1 MAKQKVANRK
11 SVNLYG
17 LEWPHDYDPLRREF
31 YMIQKGGQWTGA
43 NGQTIGLGLFE
54 HYKKAQSIAWPEDD
68 HHRWSDLTLRRF
80 LENEITILLGCSDS
94 NKTYSMSRLILIDWW
109 AFPEKTLWLI
119 SSTDYRGAELR
130 IWGKVKEL
138 FNRARKLFPWLPGH
152 PLDSLKAI
160 STDEI
165 SDDGEAR
172 SLQRGLIVVPNKKGN
187 VNVGLSAFV
196 GVKAP
201 RLRHA
206 GDEVQLMTP
215 GFLDAYSNWFGK
227 ENFRGVMAGN
237 PLDLSD
243 QLCTVAE
250 PEQGWDSF
258 IDTGVT
264 QEWRSNFFNAWV
276 IALDGRDSPNNDFPG
291 EKPQFPYLI
300 NKKKLDAV
308 ARTHGVDSWQWFS
321 QCIGKP
327 NKGLLLWRVLTE
339 KMCRDGKAF
348 DDPIWMNTS
357 HTNLL
362 YLDPAYGGGDR
373 CVYGRLEFGLDADG
387 IETIYLHPQ
396 EQVPINLRLKEE
408 PEEQIASFMLKLSE
422 QLSIPPK
429 RIFWD
434 SFGKGTLGFFFAKVF
449 GHDTPVPINSGDTC
463 TDRPVRFDMFVEE
476 DDGSG
481 NKTKRLKQC
490 DEHYR
495 KFVTEMWFST
505 SEAVQ
510 SGQIRG
516 LSKEA
521 AREGY
526 ARIYSVTNNNLIEIE
541 TKEDYKERMKKSPD
555 LFDGISIGVEGARRL
570 GFKIQRLGKPS
581 QESPADDWI
590 EREARQYKEMIS
602 SCLLEHR

>member
-1 MAKQKVANRK
+1 MAKQKVSGK
-11 SVNLYG
+11 TIHLYG
-17 LEWPHDYDPLRREF
+17 LEWPANYCPLKREL
-31 YMIQKGGQWTGA
+31 YMIRKGGQWTGA
-43 NGQTIGLGLFE
+43 NGQIIGLGLFE
-54 HYKKAQSIAWPEDD
+54 HYRLAQSIAWPDDD

-80 LENEITILLGCSDS
+80 LENEITILMGCGDS
-94 NKTYSMSRLILIDWW
+94 NKTYAMSRLILIDWW
-109 AFPEKTLWLI
+109 AFPEETLWLI

-138 FNRARKLFPWLPGH
+138 FNRARKLFPDLPGR
-152 PLDSLKAI
+152 PLDSMRAI
-160 STDEI
+160 STQDIADDENM
-165 SDDGEAR
+165 AR
-172 SLQRGLIVVPNKKGN
+172 SLQRGLIVVPDKKGS
-187 VNVGLSAFV
+187 VNVGLSAYV

-206 GDEVQLMTP
+206 GDEIQLMSP
-215 GFLDAYSNWFGK
+215 GFLDAYSNWYGK
-227 ENFRGVMAGN
+227 ENFKGVMAGN
-237 PLDLSD
+237 PLDMAD
-243 QLCTVAE
+243 QLCTTAE
-250 PEQGWDSF
+250 PEGGWDSYV
-258 IDTGVT
+258 DTGKT
-264 QEWRSNFFNAWV
+264 QEWRSNFFGAWV

-291 EKPQFPYLI
+291 DKPRFPYLI

-308 ARTHGVDSWQWFS
+308 IKTHGIDSWQWFS

-339 KMCRDGKAF
+339 KMCRDGHAF
-348 DDPIWMNTS
+348 DDPIWQDTNR
-357 HTNLL
+357 TNLL

-373 CVYGRLEFGLDADG
+373 CVYGMLEFGIDDKG

-396 EQVPINLRLKEE
+396 ELVPINLRLKEE
-408 PEEQIASFMLKLSE
+408 PEEQIAAFMFQRSKE
-422 QLSIPPK
+422 LSIPPK

-449 GHDTPVPINSGDTC
+449 GNDTPVPIDSGGSC

-476 DDGSG
+476 REGE
-481 NKTKRLKQC
+481 KRHKRC

-516 LSKEA
+516 LSKDA
-521 AREGY
+521 AREYY
-526 ARIYSVTNNNLIEIE
+526 ARIYSLTKNNLIEIE

-555 LFDGISIGVEGARRL
+555 LADSIAVGVEGARRL
-570 GFKIQRLGKPS
+570 GFKIQRLGKQNDKPTS
-581 QESPADDWI
+581 DDYF
-590 EREARQYKEMIS
+590 EREAGEYQRMIQG
-602 SCLLEHR
+602 CLLQHTY